1 MPTFMMSASWL
12 APLIQAVEAYGV
24 DPQLL
29 LADEIRGPD
38 LETPGTAQL
47 SYDKISRLWK
57 RAVAL
62 TNEPA
67 IGLIAAKYIAPSTFG
82 PLSFAMY
89 ASRDAL
95 TALNT
100 YAECSGIGSNVAVW
114 RLRQSDEYVEL
125 VREGRAGT
133 GAEEIKDAVAAALL
147 NICKGLG
154 NPVLRPSRLVLGR
167 KAPRDISQWTAHF
180 NIVPKFREGGGTILR
195 FSTDHVT
202 IKNPSYEPEVYEVC
216 RALLDKRLQEVK
228 SSSFIG
234 IVNAQIIKSMESGDL
249 HIDTVAKSLALSRRT
264 LQRRLWNE
272 AHATFG
278 ELVKT
283 IRQSRA
289 EHYLANSDRSIE
301 EISFLLC
308 YCSVSSFSRSF
319 RKVNGKS
326 PSDFR
331 RSAQSSHNERVD
343 ALSHANNQPAAP

>member
-12 APLIQAVEAYGV
+12 APLIQAVEAHGV
-24 DPQLL
+24 DSKLL
-29 LADEIRGPD
+29 LADEIKQPV
-38 LETPGTAQL
+38 LETPGTAHL

-57 RAVAL
+57 RAAAL

-67 IGLIAAKYIAPSTFG
+67 IGLIAAQYIAPSTFG

-95 TALNT
+95 TAMKT
-100 YAECSGIGSNVAVW
+100 YAEFSGIGSNVAVW
-114 RLRQSDEYVEL
+114 RLRQTEDYVEL
-125 VREGRAGT
+125 AREGRAGT

-147 NICKGLG
+147 NICKSLG
-154 NPVLRPSRLVLGR
+154 NPVLRPSRLVIGR
-167 KAPRDISQWTAHF
+167 KAPRDVTHWTTLF
-180 NIVPKFREGGGTILR
+180 NVTPKFREGGGSILR
-195 FSTDHVT
+195 FSSDDVT

-216 RALLDKRLQEVK
+216 RALLEKRLQEIR
-228 SSSFIG
+228 SNSFIG
-234 IVNAQIIKSMESGDL
+234 IVNAQIIKSMEAGNL
-249 HIDTVAKSLALSRRT
+249 HIDTIAKSLALSRRT

-272 AHATFG
+272 SHATFG

-289 EHYLANSDRSIE
+289 EHYLSNTDRSIE
-301 EISFLLC
+301 EISYLLC

-319 RKVNGKS
+319 RKISGNS

-331 RSAQSSHNERVD
+331 RNAQQGERAAATTKMLLSESSP
-343 ALSHANNQPAAP
+343 AL